1 MAERRKDG
9 TVKKGTVLNPK
20 GRPPGPNKITR
31 DMRDMLHA
39 AMARAGDMVKSEI
52 PALDGVDG
60 GEAYLTFQAIK
71 NPSVF
76 ASLIG
81 KTMPAKVDVDIS
93 VMNGE
98 MVQLMEERRQQLANL
113 RELPAKLEKE
123 FQNEDP

>member
-1 MAERRKDG
+1 MAERDSKGRI
-9 TVKKGTVLNPK
+9 KKGHSLNPAGKPK
-20 GRPPGPNKITR
+20 GTQAKLTR
-31 DMRDMLHA
+31 DMREMLHS
-39 AMARAGDMVKSEI
+39 AMSRAGELVKSEI

-76 ASLIG
+76 AALLG

-98 MVQLMEERRQQLANL
+98 MVQLMEERRQQLAEL
-113 RELPAKLEKE
+113 REIPAKLDKE
-123 FQNEDP
+123 FQK